1 MTNKE
6 RFIELLRSTK
16 REGIEKLIDFL
27 EKTDFFTAPAST
39 RFHSS
44 YEGGLLQHS
53 LNVYDCLAGLGTTT
67 GDVQEFQAAGMRL
80 DSIPQES
87 IIIVAL
93 LHDLCKVNFYATE
106 MRWRKSDSSFL
117 YDLCKDYGLGMK
129 VYKNKIVIWGKSKYE
144 GKKATATIKRA
155 DFIGDDWDYT
165 DTLEGTYTG
174 ARTSYKKGNDS
185 KEISIY
191 VGLVGEKAK
200 GARTLKISEQ
210 SDSENDARYKAAAKV
225 NLENEKATVLTGTIF
240 ARPEI
245 VAGICVTVKDL
256 GKADGKYFVDE
267 VKTKVSDSGTTQE
280 IQLHKCQKQLKGDP
294 PPAPPAPPAPAK
306 KTYKVGDIVNFHGG
320 THYYSS
326 YPGARGYRARAGR
339 AKITLGP
346 NCRGNGHAH
355 PWHLIHVDSS
365 SNVYGWVDEGT
376 FD

>member
-1 MTNKE
+1 M
-6 RFIELLRSTK
+6 
-16 REGIEKLIDFL
+16 
-27 EKTDFFTAPAST
+27 
-39 RFHSS
+39 
-44 YEGGLLQHS
+44 
-53 LNVYDCLAGLGTTT
+53 
-67 GDVQEFQAAGMRL
+67 
-80 DSIPQES
+80 
-87 IIIVAL
+87 
-93 LHDLCKVNFYATE
+93 
-106 MRWRKSDSSFL
+106 
-117 YDLCKDYGLGMK
+117 
-129 VYKNKIVIWGKSKYE
+129 
-144 GKKATATIKRA
+144 
-155 DFIGDDWDYT
+155 
-165 DTLEGTYTG
+165 
-174 ARTSYKKGNDS
+174 
-185 KEISIY
+185 
-191 VGLVGEKAK
+191 
-200 GARTLKISEQ
+200 
-210 SDSENDARYKAAAKV
+210 
-225 NLENEKATVLTGTIF
+225 LTGTIF